1 MNVATAQTLIGD
13 GLARSPLSVAIF
25 DPELRIVW
33 ANSAAEGATPGLPP
47 QDWRGRRLAEVMQE
61 IDADTVEESL
71 RRVLATGEPVLDLVV
86 TNRIG
91 AWAEEHYWSCIQFPV
106 TVPAAHG
113 TGVVN
118 VMRDVTEDAVSQRR
132 LALTEQASAHIG
144 QTLDTTQTAQ
154 ELLDVAV
161 PQLADV
167 AAVDL
172 LTTVIDGED
181 LARQARHEGLR
192 LQRVAMRWSGDSTVS
207 ADYAS
212 IGSMETNP
220 ASLHHRLMVAGRPMF
235 LPTFGAMNTEQIMQ
249 LDVGPG
255 RERLLVARQAGAHS
269 LMIVPLIARG
279 VIMGLVV
286 MYRLRGTRPFTSADL
301 WLANDLVSR
310 ASLSID
316 NARLYTRERASA
328 LVLQRALLPR
338 DIPEVPGLDLCHR
351 YEPAATAAE
360 VGGDWFDVITL
371 RPGRHALIVGDV
383 TGHDIHAASVMGQ
396 LRTATRTLA
405 SLDLTPTEL
414 LGRLDRVAADLTD
427 TETFATCV
435 YAVHDAVAGDWEMA
449 SAGHPPPVLASPGGQ
464 AWFLDLPPG
473 LPLGV
478 GAGHYQSTRIKPPP
492 GSTLVLYTDGLIE
505 SPGTD
510 ISTGMA
516 SLADS
521 LILLS
526 DRTVDDACDALLSS
540 LAPKPTDDIAM
551 LMARTPP
558 AAQPPADQPDE
569 GRTRS
574 AQVLAPRSL
583 VMLICSPVTGS
594 QRAGG
599 GMVGSRGTVMPNL
612 PSGYAFGSPD
622 LASYRPVGVHRR

>member
-1 MNVATAQTLIGD
+1 VNLATAHTLTGD
-13 GLARSPLSVAIF
+13 GLAGSPLTVAIF
-25 DPELRIVW
+25 DSELRIVW
-33 ANSAAEGATPGLPP
+33 ANNAAEGATFGLPP
-47 QDWRGRRLAEVMQE
+47 QDSRGRRLAEVMQE
-61 IDADTVEESL
+61 IDADAIEESL

-86 TNRIG
+86 TNRVG

-106 TVPAAHG
+106 RAPAAGG
-113 TGVVN
+113 TRVVHM
-118 VMRDVTEDAVSQRR
+118 MRDVTERAVSQRR
-132 LALTEQASAHIG
+132 LALTERASAHIG
-144 QTLDTTQTAQ
+144 ETLDTTQTAQ

-181 LARQARHEGLR
+181 LARQAQHEGLR
-192 LQRVAMRWSGDSTVS
+192 LQRVAMRWSQGSPAS

-235 LPTFGAMNTEQIMQ
+235 LPTFGAMSTEQIMQ
-249 LDVGPG
+249 LDVGAG

-269 LMIVPLIARG
+269 LIIVPLIARG

-286 MYRLRGTRPFTSADL
+286 MYRLRGSRPFSSADL
-301 WLANDLVSR
+301 SLASDLVSR

-338 DIPEVPGLDLCHR
+338 DIPDVPGVDLCHR
-351 YEPAATAAE
+351 YVPAATAAE

-371 RPGRHALIVGDV
+371 RPGRHAFIVGDV

-405 SLDLTPTEL
+405 SLDLTPAEL
-414 LGRLDRVAADLTD
+414 LGRLDRVTVDLTD
-427 TETFATCV
+427 QETFATCV
-435 YAVHDAVAGDWEMA
+435 YAVHDAAASDWEIA
-449 SAGHPPPVLASPGGQ
+449 SAGHPPPVLATPGRQ
-464 AWFLDLPPG
+464 AGFLDLPPG

-478 GAGHYQSTRIKPPP
+478 GAGHYQATRIKPPP

-510 ISTGMA
+510 IGTGMA
-516 SLADS
+516 SLADA
-521 LILLS
+521 LTMLS
-526 DRTVDDACDALLSS
+526 ELTVDDTCDALLSS
-540 LAPKPTDDIAM
+540 LAPKPTDDIAV
-551 LMARTPP
+551 LMARSSAVARSP
-558 AAQPPADQPDE
+558 AGQPDRD
-569 GRTRS
+569 RTRTS
-574 AQVLAPRSL
+574 PLAVPR
-583 VMLICSPVTGS
+583 G
-594 QRAGG
+594 R
-599 GMVGSRGTVMPNL
+599 
-612 PSGYAFGSPD
+612 
-622 LASYRPVGVHRR
+622 

>member
-1 MNVATAQTLIGD
+1 VNLATAQTLIGD

-25 DPELRIVW
+25 DSELRIVW

-61 IDADTVEESL
+61 VDAGAIEESL
-71 RRVLATGEPVLDLVV
+71 RGVLATGEPVLDLVV
-86 TNRIG
+86 TNRVG
-91 AWAEEHYWSCIQFPV
+91 AWVEEHYWSCIQFPV
-106 TVPAAHG
+106 STPAAPGTGAPAAHDG
-113 TGVVN
+113 RVAL
-118 VMRDVTEDAVSQRR
+118 VMRDVTERAVSQRR

-181 LARQARHEGLR
+181 LARQAQYEGLR
-192 LQRVAMRWSGDSTVS
+192 LQRVAMRWSGEVSAS
-207 ADYAS
+207 ADYAR

-220 ASLHHRLMVAGRPMF
+220 ASLHHRLMVAGRPMY
-235 LPTFGAMNTEQIMQ
+235 LPTFGAMSTEQIMQ
-249 LDVGPG
+249 LDVGAG
-255 RERLLVARQAGAHS
+255 RERLVTARQAGAHS
-269 LMIVPLIARG
+269 LIIVPLIARG

-286 MYRLRGTRPFTSADL
+286 MYRLRGSRPFSGADL
-301 WLANDLVSR
+301 SLANDLVSR

-360 VGGDWFDVITL
+360 VGGDWFDVIAL
-371 RPGRHALIVGDV
+371 RPGRYALIVGDV
-383 TGHDIHAASVMGQ
+383 TGHDIRAASVMGQ

-405 SLDLTPTEL
+405 SLDLTPAEL
-414 LGRLDRVAADLTD
+414 LGRLDRVTADLTD

-435 YAVHDAVAGDWEMA
+435 YAVHDATTGDWEMA
-449 SAGHPPPVLASPGGQ
+449 SAGHPPPVLASPGRQTG
-464 AWFLDLPPG
+464 FLDLPPG

-478 GAGHYQSTRIKPPP
+478 GAGRYQSTRIKPPP

-505 SPGTD
+505 TPGAD
-510 ISTGMA
+510 IGTGMA
-516 SLADS
+516 SLADA
-521 LILLS
+521 LTMLS
-526 DRTVDDACDALLSS
+526 DLTVDDACDALLSS
-540 LAPKPTDDIAM
+540 LAPKPTDDIAV
-551 LMARTPP
+551 LMARTSPVG
-558 AAQPPADQPDE
+558 QSRDDQPDG

-574 AQVLAPRSL
+574 PELVVPGSLA
-583 VMLICSPVTGS
+583 
-594 QRAGG
+594 
-599 GMVGSRGTVMPNL
+599 
-612 PSGYAFGSPD
+612 
-622 LASYRPVGVHRR
+622 